1 MAIFGVGVGFDNSF
15 GTTHVLEQLSFLPSS
30 APVPAPAWAEM
41 VLFPD
46 ITGRPAIR
54 NSTFLPE
61 FSFDFNSK
69 VARLNG

>member
-1 MAIFGVGVGFDNSF
+1 MGTRGFVIMSK
-15 GTTHVLEQLSFLPSS
+15 LLPSS
-30 APVPAPAWAEM
+30 APVPAPPWAEM

-46 ITGRPAIR
+46 ITYRPTGRPAIR